1 MVLGTLITTEARRTL
16 KCTKTKLDRIHFKTK
31 EAIMSETRKVV
42 DCRLFPSEKGCTLTI
57 EGTEEEVL
65 EAATNHAITAH
76 GHTNS
81 PELREK
87 IKSIIQDVEE

>member
-1 MVLGTLITTEARRTL
+1 
-16 KCTKTKLDRIHFKTK
+16 
-31 EAIMSETRKVV
+31 MSEGRKVV
-42 DCRLFPSEKGCTLTI
+42 DCRLYPSERGCTLSI

-65 EAATNHAITAH
+65 EAATEHAITAH

-87 IKSIIQDVEE
+87 IKSIMKEAEA